1 MRRAL
6 FLDRDGIINIDHGY
20 VHRPEQVEFVPGIF
34 ALARLAVARDLLLV
48 VATNQSGIGR
58 GLYDEADFHRLMRWM
73 GDEFARQGAP
83 LHAVEFCPDHPG
95 HGLGPYRRD
104 SARRKPGPGMLLDA
118 AAAHGIALGA
128 SLMLGDK
135 ASDMQA
141 ALAAGI
147 GTRILATVDAAE
159 AARAP
164 AGTLVLPSVAAVAGW
179 LAATGG
185 ELSPSRG

>member
-34 ALARLAVARDLLLV
+34 PLCRLAVARGLLLV

-58 GLYDEADFHRLMRWM
+58 GLYGEDDFHALMRWM
-73 GDEFARQGAP
+73 GERFAHEGAP
-83 LHAVEFCPDHPG
+83 LHAVEYCPDHPE
-95 HGLGPYRRD
+95 HGIGPYRRENP
-104 SARRKPGPGMLLDA
+104 RRKPGPGMLLD

-135 ASDMQA
+135 PSDMEA

-147 GTRILATVDAAE
+147 GTRILASEDAAE

-164 AGTLVLPSVAAVAGW
+164 AGTLVLPSVAAVAAW
-179 LAATGG
+179 FAATPDAG
-185 ELSPSRG
+185 LT

>member
-6 FLDRDGIINIDHGY
+6 FLDRDGIINVDHGY

-34 ALARLAVARDLLLV
+34 ALCRQAAARGLLLV

-58 GLYDEADFHRLMRWM
+58 GLYTEDDFSALMRWM
-73 GDEFARQGAP
+73 GGRFEREGAP
-83 LHAVEFCPDHPG
+83 LHAVEYCPDHPE
-95 HGLGPYRRD
+95 HGISPYRRENP
-104 SARRKPGPGMLLDA
+104 RRKPGPGMLLDA
-118 AAAHGIALGA
+118 AAEHGIDLGA
-128 SLMLGDK
+128 SLMLGDR

-147 GTRILATVDAAE
+147 GIRILATGDAAE

-164 AGTLVLPSVAAVAGW
+164 AGTLVLPSVAAVAAW
-179 LAATGG
+179 FAAT
-185 ELSPSRG
+185 P

>member
-20 VHRPEQVEFVPGIF
+20 VHRREQVEFVPGIF
-34 ALARLAVARDLLLV
+34 PLCRLAVARGLLLV

-58 GLYDEADFHRLMRWM
+58 GLYGEDDFHALMRWM
-73 GDEFARQGAP
+73 GERFAHEGAP
-83 LHAVEFCPDHPG
+83 LHAVEYCPDHPE
-95 HGLGPYRRD
+95 HGIGPYRRENP
-104 SARRKPGPGMLLDA
+104 RRKPGPGMLLDA

-135 ASDMQA
+135 PSDMEA

-147 GTRILATVDAAE
+147 GTRILASEDAAE

-179 LAATGG
+179 FAAQ
-185 ELSPSRG
+185 R